1 MTATADQS
9 SRSAK
14 E

>member
-9 SRSAK
+9 CGKAPH
-14 E
+14 